1 MKMKPPQH
9 TEFFI
14 IIIIIIIII
23 IYRIKQTA
31 YVEAISPTCV
41 CQVLGEFFV
50 VKFYRNVPKFIEEKE
65 NYFCVC

>member
-1 MKMKPPQH
+1 MKIKPPQH
-9 TEFFI
+9 TEFF
-14 IIIIIIIII
+14 III

-50 VKFYRNVPKFIEEKE
+50 VKF
-65 NYFCVC
+65 

>member
-1 MKMKPPQH
+1 MKIKLPQH
-9 TEFFI
+9 TEFF
-14 IIIIIIIII
+14 IIIII

-50 VKFYRNVPKFIEEKE
+50 VKF
-65 NYFCVC
+65 

>member
-1 MKMKPPQH
+1 MKIKPPQH

-14 IIIIIIIII
+14 IIIIIII
-23 IYRIKQTA
+23 YRIKQTT

-50 VKFYRNVPKFIEEKE
+50 VKF
-65 NYFCVC
+65 